1 MQLGDNDIVI
11 YVSGNITDFQN
22 KMAQAKVLRYYSA
35 SMSCYI
41 QSYNE

>member
-22 KMAQAKVLRYYSA
+22 KMAQAKVLPLLQVHQWLLHS
-35 SMSCYI
+35 I
-41 QSYNE
+41 VQ